1 MYKKLNQFIMN
12 KSRIKNKYLKWP
24 SRENYLD
31 YKKTENEYK
40 NLVKKLNE
48 MYFQKNAREG
58 SASSKSFWNTVN
70 PFISCKGTL
79 SNDKIIIKALNNTT
93 LSMKGSNLVFIKA
106 KDEIRN
112 EKILVEMFNNHYINR
127 EKSAGSAPK
136 SIGNQS
142 NPDHDKWTVENIIQ
156 CYKNHPS
163 IIKIKENFK
172 NSATFGYSKP
182 ILENTSLIVKS
193 LIHFKCY

>member
-1 MYKKLNQFIMN
+1 M
-12 KSRIKNKYLKWP
+12 
-24 SRENYLD
+24 D

-40 NLVKKLNE
+40 NLVKKLNK
-48 MYFQKNAREG
+48 MYFQKNANEG

-79 SNDKIIIKALNNTT
+79 SNDKIIIKAPNNTT
-93 LSMKGSNLVFIKA
+93 VSIKGSNLVSIKT
-106 KDEIRN
+106 KDEIRDK
-112 EKILVEMFNNHYINR
+112 KILVEMFNNHYINR
-127 EKSAGSAPK
+127 EKSTGSAPK

-142 NPDHDKWTVENIIQ
+142 NPDIIQ

-172 NSATFGYSKP
+172 NSAAFDCSKP
-182 ILENTSLIVKS
+182 ILENISLIVKS